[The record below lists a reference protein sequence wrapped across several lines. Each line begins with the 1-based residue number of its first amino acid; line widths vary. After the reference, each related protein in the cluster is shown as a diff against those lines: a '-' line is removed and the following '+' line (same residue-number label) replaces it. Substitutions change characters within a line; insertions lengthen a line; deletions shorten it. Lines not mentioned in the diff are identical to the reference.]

1 MATQERPRLDP
12 ATARQVID
20 PSSYAEWDGLLDTFD
35 RLRAETPVAWVEPED
50 GGVHPPFWLV
60 TRYDDV
66 MRMSKDNATFL
77 NNPHT
82 VVFSLTEGIEFAK
95 AFSGG
100 SEHMVASLVT
110 FDAPIHMKY
119 RKLTQEWF
127 MPKNLRTVE
136 DEIRAIAHA
145 AVDRLLAG
153 GGEAD
158 FVKTVAAP
166 YPLHVVM
173 QILGVPE
180 EDEPRMLML
189 TQQMFGG
196 SDEDLNQSGMKDLPP
211 EAITQLVA
219 GAVKDFEAYFA
230 KLTAERRA
238 SPTADVASTI
248 ANAVIDGEPLN
259 DRDMMGYYIILAA
272 AGHDTTSAS
281 TAGAML
287 ALARDPEQWA
297 RVRADR
303 SLLPGIV
310 EEAIRWTTPVQH
322 FMRTAAEDTEVGGQ
336 PIAKGDWLM
345 MNYVAANHDPAHFE
359 NPRRFDAARSPNR
372 HLAFGAGAHQC
383 LGLHLA
389 RLEIANPLRDAARP
403 DRDGRTGRRTGAQ
416 QIDLR
421 RRAEDPAATL
431 HPGLIRPAYGHDGP
445 RHGPGVT
452 QSRGKN
458 LSVYARSRQLARK
471 GVGLRKN
478 GVSLCDRMSGCAGET
493 SACDAPE

>member
-1 MATQERPRLDP
+1 MATQPKPRLASP
-12 ATARQVID
+12 AARQVIS
-20 PSSYAEWDGLLDTFD
+20 PESYAGWDELLDTFD
-35 RLRAETPVAWVEPED
+35 TLREENPVAWVESPD
-50 GGVHPPFWLV
+50 GIHPPFWLV

-66 MRMSKDNATFL
+66 MAISKDNATFL
-77 NNPHT
+77 NNPRT

-95 AFSGG
+95 QFSGG

-110 FDAPIHMKY
+110 FDAPVHMKY

-127 MPKNLRTVE
+127 MPKNLRTLE
-136 DEIRAIAHA
+136 DEIRA
-145 AVDRLLAG
+145 LA
-153 GGEAD
+153 
-158 FVKTVAAP
+158 VKTVDRFVETGPESDFCKLVSQP

-196 SDEDLNQSGMKDLPP
+196 QDEDLNQSGMKDLPP

-230 KLTAERRA
+230 KLTAEKRA
-238 SPTADVASTI
+238 NPTDDVASTI
-248 ANAVIDGEPLN
+248 ANATVDGEPLN
-259 DRDMMGYYIILAA
+259 DRDMMGYYIIVAA

-287 ALARDPEQWA
+287 ALAQDPEQWA
-297 RVRADR
+297 RVREDR

-310 EEAIRWTTPVQH
+310 EEAIRWTSPVQH

-336 PIAKGDWLM
+336 KIAKGDWLM
-345 MNYVAANHDPAHFE
+345 INYVAANHDPAQFDD
-359 NPRRFDAARSPNR
+359 PRRFDASRKPNR

-389 RLEIANPLRDAARP
+389 RLEMRILFETLLDRIETVELAGEPRRAKSTFVGGLKTLPLRFSA
-403 DRDGRTGRRTGAQ
+403 
-416 QIDLR
+416 
-421 RRAEDPAATL
+421 
-431 HPGLIRPAYGHDGP
+431 
-445 RHGPGVT
+445 
-452 QSRGKN
+452 SR
-458 LSVYARSRQLARK
+458 S
-471 GVGLRKN
+471 
-478 GVSLCDRMSGCAGET
+478 
-493 SACDAPE
+493 

>member
-1 MATQERPRLDP
+1 MATSAKPVLD
-12 ATARQVID
+12 ADTARQIID
-20 PSSYAEWDGLLDTFD
+20 PASYASWDPLLDTFD
-35 RLRAETPVAWVEPED
+35 RLRDENPVAWVEPARD
-50 GGVHPPFWLV
+50 AVHPPFWLV

-95 AFSGG
+95 AMTNG
-100 SEHMVASLVT
+100 SEHLVASLVT
-110 FDAPIHMKY
+110 FDGDTHRKY
-119 RKLTQEWF
+119 RKLTQDWF

-136 DEIRAIAHA
+136 DEIRGIAHG
-145 AVDRLLAG
+145 AVDRLLEG
-153 GGEAD
+153 GAEAD
-158 FVKTVAAP
+158 FVKTVSAP

-173 QILGVPE
+173 QIMGVPE

-189 TQQMFGG
+189 TQQLFGG
-196 SDEDLNQSGMKDLPP
+196 QDDDLNQSGMKALPP

-219 GAVKDFEAYFA
+219 GAVADFEAYFA
-230 KLTAERRA
+230 RLTAERRA
-238 SPTADVASTI
+238 NPTNDVASTI

-259 DRDMMGYYIILAA
+259 DRDMMGCYIILAA

-287 ALARDPEQWA
+287 ALAQDPEQWV
-297 RVRADR
+297 RVKADR

-336 PIAKGDWLM
+336 AIAKGDWLM
-345 MNYVAANHDPAHFE
+345 MNYVAANHDPAHFDD
-359 NPRRFDAARSPNR
+359 PRRFDAARSPNR

-389 RLEIANPLRDAARP
+389 RLEMRILFETLL
-403 DRDGRTGRRTGAQ
+403 DRIETVELAG
-416 QIDLR
+416 
-421 RRAEDPAATL
+421 EP
-431 HPGLIRPAYGHDGP
+431 
-445 RHGPGVT
+445 
-452 QSRGKN
+452 
-458 LSVYARSRQLARK
+458 ARSRSTF
-471 GVGLRKN
+471 VGGLKALPLRI
-478 GVSLCDRMSGCAGET
+478 VA
-493 SACDAPE
+493 A